1 MMKNLG
7 NGVLRL
13 GGNSSDKISWTGM
26 PRIDYM
32 RKDSLTTTD
41 VDTFQ
46 ICRFN
51 WMEGY
56 LGTESGRE

>member
-1 MMKNLG
+1 
-7 NGVLRL
+7 
-13 GGNSSDKISWTGM
+13 M

-41 VDTFQ
+41 VDTFFK

-56 LGTESGRE
+56 LGLNLGENNPEKTRMKLYM